1 MKRAGLMI
9 LMLIFTAS
17 VWADLTYE
25 VINADKRQV
34 RLAYDLVDSQ
44 AGNQTFLF
52 PERGFVHEGEKESFR
67 VEAVLDPD
75 TQEHLDFWIEYMPD
89 TGYPRLKIR
98 YNRPVAPGKSQP
110 LQIVAHTIVAKE
122 DLYIDALNRLVLS
135 YETSHPTIFVM
146 PKGFMLTETNQ
157 PVWLYE
163 KDERYFV
170 AQRDTKLR
178 VNTLRLR
185 ALPKSE

>member
-1 MKRAGLMI
+1 MKRFSLWIVICTFAVSG
-9 LMLIFTAS
+9 
-17 VWADLTYE
+17 WADVTFE
-25 VINADKRQV
+25 VLDADKRLV
-34 RLAYDLVDSQ
+34 RLTYDLEDRQ

-52 PERGFVHEGEKESFR
+52 PERGFIHEGDKESFK
-67 VEAVLDPD
+67 VESVVNPD
-75 TQEHLDFWIEYMPD
+75 RQEHLDFWIEYMPD

-98 YNRPVAPGKSQP
+98 YNTPIKQGNSQP
-110 LQIVAHTIVAKE
+110 LRVVVHTILSKE
-122 DLYIDALNRLVLS
+122 EVYIDALNRLVLS
-135 YETSHPTIFVM
+135 YETSHPIVFVL

-163 KDERYFV
+163 KEERKFA

-185 ALPKSE
+185 PIPAE